1 MNDLTPPAE
10 TVRVRDD
17 PVPPQVRLKRSS
29 RFVRLGRRLL
39 ALPTPL
45 LFTASVLFAVALLWR
60 QGALGDLGRTA
71 RDADPALTV
80 AALLLYLGGLTLLC
94 ARWHVLTRMV
104 GGASDAAR
112 ASEAFLTS
120 VVVNYA
126 APIGL
131 AVPTRAALTKRA
143 LGLSVAETAAVALW
157 EVLCDVLVLGLAV
170 LLWVVLTGPD
180 LPALAE
186 PITDHRLLALT
197 VVLAALVFLIGGVF
211 VVRRRLG
218 VRMGS
223 GAAGIGFRAPA
234 RRPGEAARAV
244 GLTLGYWVLQGVI
257 LWLLLRALGETAG
270 GLLILGLLSL
280 PVLVGMLSPLP
291 GGAGVR
297 EALMVA
303 VARLRE
309 VDPAPV
315 LLAAVTYR
323 VALFLAV
330 PILYV
335 GVRLWLADRRRD
347 GDGRGFRTN
356 EEGPRSF
363 DDDPDKRTARDAV
376 R

>member
-1 MNDLTPPAE
+1 MNDRFPPPE
-10 TVRVRDD
+10 TVPVLDE
-17 PVPPQVRLKRSS
+17 PVPSPIAPRQIGRLGW
-29 RFVRLGRRLL
+29 FGRLGRRVL

-45 LFTASVLFAVALLWR
+45 LFAASVFFAVALLWR

-71 RDADPALTV
+71 RDADPTLTV

-104 GGASDAAR
+104 GGAADAAR

-143 LGLSVAETAAVALW
+143 LGLSVAETATVALW

-170 LLWVVLTGPD
+170 LLWIVLAGPD
-180 LPALAE
+180 LPALAD
-186 PITDHRLLALT
+186 PITDRPVLALAG
-197 VVLAALVFLIGGVF
+197 VIVAAVLLIGGVLLL
-211 VVRRRLG
+211 RRRLG
-218 VRMGS
+218 VRFGS
-223 GAAGIGFRAPA
+223 GAAGIGLRAPA

-244 GLTLGYWVLQGVI
+244 GLTFGYWLLQGVI
-257 LWLLLRALGETAG
+257 LWILLRALGQTAAALLIV
-270 GLLILGLLSL
+270 GLLAL
-280 PVLVGMLSPLP
+280 PVLIGMLSPLP

-303 VARLRE
+303 VARLEE

-330 PILYV
+330 PILYAA
-335 GVRLWLADRRRD
+335 VRLWLAFRR
-347 GDGRGFRTN
+347 TPSPSA
-356 EEGPRSF
+356 EPS
-363 DDDPDKRTARDAV
+363 
-376 R
+376 

>member
-1 MNDLTPPAE
+1 L
-10 TVRVRDD
+10 VR
-17 PVPPQVRLKRSS
+17 
-29 RFVRLGRRLL
+29 FGRRLL

-71 RDADPALTV
+71 RDADPTLTV

-94 ARWHVLTRMV
+94 VRWHVLTRMV

-157 EVLCDVLVLGLAV
+157 EVVCDVVVLALAV
-170 LLWVVLTGPD
+170 LFWILLAGPD

-186 PITDHRLLALT
+186 PITDHRLLALAA
-197 VVLAALVFLIGGVF
+197 VVVAVGLLIGGVLLL
-211 VVRRRLG
+211 RRRLG
-218 VRMGS
+218 VRLGS
-223 GAAGIGFRAPA
+223 GAAGIGLRAPT
-234 RRPGEAARAV
+234 RQPGEAARAV
-244 GLTLGYWVLQGVI
+244 GLTLGYWLLQGVI

-280 PVLVGMLSPLP
+280 PILVGMLSPLP

-297 EALMVA
+297 EALMVV
-303 VARLRE
+303 VARVEE

-323 VALFLAV
+323 VALFLAI

-335 GVRLWLADRRRD
+335 GVRFWLAFRRTPTVMKPD
-347 GDGRGFRTN
+347 PHRGVA
-356 EEGPRSF
+356 EEIR
-363 DDDPDKRTARDAV
+363 
-376 R
+376 